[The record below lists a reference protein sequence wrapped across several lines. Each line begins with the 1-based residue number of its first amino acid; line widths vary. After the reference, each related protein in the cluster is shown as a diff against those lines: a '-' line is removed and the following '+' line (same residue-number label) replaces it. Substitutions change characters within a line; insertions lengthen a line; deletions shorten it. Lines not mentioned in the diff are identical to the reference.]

1 MKMKFHTTHPS
12 PFHDPRYAGH
22 KTKPLLYTLK
32 NNTHGLGISP
42 HSSQVD
48 QWWERAFD
56 KQLSDMK
63 VNTDGKGITVTT
75 KKSEM
80 VLRTTGR
87 WISFVSA
94 GKLGGGNM
102 VGEDEEMKDS
112 EKDKEWETET
122 DATMTGTN
130 TPVEKETKEEKKARK
145 KKEKE
150 EKEAKKLEKA
160 KRKEEKE
167 ARRLRRAEK
176 RKRKEKRE
184 ERRKKRKQK

>member
-1 MKMKFHTTHPS
+1 MRMKFHTTHPS

-32 NNTHGLGISP
+32 NNTNGLGVSP

-56 KQLSDMK
+56 KQLNDMK
-63 VNTDGKGITVTT
+63 VNTDGKGITVTS

-80 VLRTTGR
+80 VLRATGR

-94 GKLGGGNM
+94 GLLRGGNM
-102 VGEDEEMKDS
+102 VGEDEEMKDVDGRD
-112 EKDKEWETET
+112 EGWETEPP
-122 DATMTGTN
+122 TGTN
-130 TPVEKETKEEKKARK
+130 TPVEKETKEEKK
-145 KKEKE
+145 
-150 EKEAKKLEKA
+150 
-160 KRKEEKE
+160 

-184 ERRKKRKQK
+184 ERRKKRKTK

>member
-1 MKMKFHTTHPS
+1 MKFKQHHSHHPS

-56 KQLSDMK
+56 KQLNDMS
-63 VNTDGKGITVTT
+63 VNSDGKGITV
-75 KKSEM
+75 KAGKSEM
-80 VLRTTGR
+80 VLRATGR
-87 WISFVSA
+87 WIAFVSA
-94 GKLGGGNM
+94 GMLKGGNM
-102 VGEDEEMKDS
+102 VGDDEEVK
-112 EKDKEWETET
+112 KDKEEGWETET
-122 DATMTGTN
+122 DVTMSGMG
-130 TPVEKETKEEKKARK
+130 TPVEKETKEAKKSRK

-150 EKEAKKLEKA
+150 EKEKKKAEKA

-176 RKRKEKRE
+176 KKRKEKRE
-184 ERRKKRKQK
+184 ERRKKRK